1 MWSSC
6 CVNPVDEVI
15 YMKTF
20 KVFFVIL
27 VALPF
32 FVSSNVVAKKNK
44 EEKAS
49 KQEVLNPRLKYMSAE
64 DQELFNEL
72 TKKQQKLISQ
82 MKIEEGFNSKMVVW
96 ALGEPFYNT
105 EHLIYPEYEQVWLYT
120 KEDRKEKTTENKIM
134 DPVNNWPSIH
144 RVKNMESCTIGDF
157 FVLFDRAVVDKIVK
171 DTSGKRYGSC
181 RFETVEEFLPIVDGK
196 VKENPK

>member
-1 MWSSC
+1 
-6 CVNPVDEVI
+6 
-15 YMKTF
+15 MKTL
-20 KVFFVIL
+20 KVFFV
-27 VALPF
+27 A
-32 FVSSNVVAKKNK
+32 VVVLSFIISFQTEAKKNK
-44 EEKAS
+44 EEKS
-49 KQEVLNPRLKYMSAE
+49 KKQDTTNPRLKYLSAE
-64 DQELFNEL
+64 DQELFGEL

-82 MKIEEGFNSKMVVW
+82 MKIEEGFNAKMVVW

-120 KEDRKEKTTENKIM
+120 KEDRKEKTTENKII

-144 RVKNMESCTIGDF
+144 RVKTTESCTIGDF

>member
-1 MWSSC
+1 MNIFKILLLSLALFSFFLS
-6 CVNPVDEVI
+6 PEV
-15 YMKTF
+15 F
-20 KVFFVIL
+20 
-27 VALPF
+27 
-32 FVSSNVVAKKNK
+32 AKKEKK
-44 EEKAS
+44 EETI
-49 KQEVLNPRLKYMSAE
+49 NPRLQRLSAE

-72 TKKQQKLISQ
+72 TKKQQKMISQ
-82 MKIEEGFNSKMVVW
+82 MKIEEGYNAKMVLW

-120 KEDRKEKTTENKIM
+120 KEDRKENITEKKII

-144 RVKNMESCTIGDF
+144 RVKNTESCTKGDF
-157 FVLFDRAVVDKIVK
+157 FVLFDRGVVDKIVK

-181 RFETVEEFLPIVDGK
+181 RLETVEEFLPIVDGK

>member
-1 MWSSC
+1 
-6 CVNPVDEVI
+6 
-15 YMKTF
+15 MKISKNF
-20 KVFFVIL
+20 LVVLVMMSFFSPSL
-27 VALPF
+27 VL
-32 FVSSNVVAKKNK
+32 AKKDK
-44 EEKAS
+44 AEKPNR
-49 KQEVLNPRLKYMSAE
+49 QEIENPRLKYLSSE

-72 TKKQQKLISQ
+72 TKKQQKWISQ
-82 MKIEEGFNSKMVVW
+82 MKIEEGFNAKMVVW

-120 KEDRKEKTTENKIM
+120 KEDRKEKTTEKKII

-144 RVKNMESCTIGDF
+144 RIKNTESCTVGDF
-157 FVLFDRAVVDKIVK
+157 FVLFDRGVVEKIVK

>member
-1 MWSSC
+1 
-6 CVNPVDEVI
+6 
-15 YMKTF
+15 MKKSKIF
-20 KVFFVIL
+20 L
-27 VALPF
+27 VTLLALSF
-32 FVSSNVVAKKNK
+32 FVSAQVMAKKDK
-44 EEKAS
+44 EEKS
-49 KQEVLNPRLKYMSAE
+49 KNQETVNPRLKYMSAE

-72 TKKQQKLISQ
+72 TNKQQKLIGQ
-82 MKIEEGFNSKMVVW
+82 MKIEEGFNAKMVLW

-181 RFETVEEFLPIVDGK
+181 RLETVEEFLPIVDGK